1 MKQLGS
7 TDQKR
12 LNREWRRRTD
22 QRVALLL
29 DGLQQPFNVGSIIR
43 TAAVLRVEQ
52 IWAAGPTPSPRSTKV
67 AKIAL
72 GTDRYLAWTPVESTA
87 AGADAAR
94 AAGFE
99 VVGLELAAGARP
111 AHEVDLSGP
120 VCLAIGHEDRGLS
133 PAALGACD
141 RAVFIPQ
148 LGRVG
153 SLNVAQATAIAL
165 YEVRRQGWARM
176 PADDDAG
183 RADRAEPAG
192 RADRIGARPDA
203 ASGKGTG

>member
-12 LNREWRRRTD
+12 LNRAWRRQTD

-29 DGLQQPFNVGSIIR
+29 DRLQQPFNVGSIIR

-52 IWAAGPTPSPRSTKV
+52 IWAVADTPGPEVAKV

-72 GTDRYLAWTPVESTA
+72 GTDRYLTWTHVDTAVE
-87 AGADAAR
+87 GANAAR
-94 AAGFE
+94 AAGFT
-99 VVGLELAAGARP
+99 VVGLELADGSTA
-111 AHEVDLSGP
+111 AHETDLSGA

-133 PAALGACD
+133 PVALAACD

-153 SLNVAQATAIAL
+153 SFNVAQAAAIGL
-165 YEVRRQGWARM
+165 YEVRRQGWVAE
-176 PADDDAG
+176 AG
-183 RADRAEPAG
+183 GSAP
-192 RADRIGARPDA
+192 
-203 ASGKGTG
+203 

>member
-12 LNREWRRRTD
+12 LNRQWRRRTD
-22 QRVALLL
+22 QRVSLLL

-52 IWAAGPTPSPRSTKV
+52 IWAAGPTPSPRSAKV

-72 GTDRYLAWTPVESTA
+72 GTDRYLNWTPVDSTA
-87 AGADAAR
+87 AGADEAR

-99 VVGLELAAGARP
+99 VVALELAAGAQP

-165 YEVRRQGWARM
+165 YEVRRQGWACP
-176 PADDDAG
+176 PAEDRGDRAA
-183 RADRAEPAG
+183 RAEPTEPADRAATG
-192 RADRIGARPDA
+192 PDVA
-203 ASGKGTG
+203 TGQGGG